1 MYIEYAGNEGKNIK
15 WCFFDVR
22 LLIPPAG
29 YVNLNFKKL
38 IKYMSVYVKKI
49 KFAVCGKG
57 KLVLFIVQFEWRKC
71 L

>member
-29 YVNLNFKKL
+29 YVNFNFKKL
-38 IKYMSVYVKKI
+38 IKYISVSVKTTD
-49 KFAVCGKG
+49 FAVCEEGKI
-57 KLVLFIVQFEWRKC
+57 VLFIVRFDWRKC
-71 L
+71 P